1 MISDHDHDHVILD
14 CPFPHLEDLNCI
26 FNICFCS
33 KLDQTNLVVEETFKG
48 NISKGGGVDQGTD
61 AITDLMVAMINIG
74 GNDDGNGDDDHV
86 DDDDG
91 DNDGDDDN
99 DDGDK
104 DTHNNSIHHTV
115 IP

>member
-1 MISDHDHDHVILD
+1 M
-14 CPFPHLEDLNCI
+14 
-26 FNICFCS
+26 
-33 KLDQTNLVVEETFKG
+33 EETFKG

-86 DDDDG
+86 
-91 DNDGDDDN
+91 GDDDS
-99 DDGDK
+99 GDK

-115 IP
+115 IPRVEITVSWRFRFFTCASTRWPDQ

>member
-1 MISDHDHDHVILD
+1 M
-14 CPFPHLEDLNCI
+14 
-26 FNICFCS
+26 
-33 KLDQTNLVVEETFKG
+33 EETFKG
-48 NISKGGGVDQGTD
+48 NISKGGRVDQGAD

-86 DDDDG
+86 VDDDG
-91 DNDGDDDN
+91 D